1 MDLGMDQPGALEHM
15 KQALAIIDD
24 CRQRMNSLP
33 RDLGEL
39 GEPNT
44 ELHNLI
50 YSELPDPVVDL
61 RLTVHA
67 SLTSSLECLEQIK
80 RFCQGVPTKPIVL
93 AALMRTNLLA
103 AARIVFMFGPL
114 APEQRKTNM
123 LQIMRQESDSV
134 FRWYDEA
141 RSYEE
146 LSDLVPSEQV
156 LTAQRARKARI
167 DEMTTRGGEAAMLKS
182 AAAITASLLV
192 ARPEMRDD
200 MAVDEAEKVLREQLI
215 WIFNVYSGKAHA
227 YGWPRIVPHARDL
240 PGDFSTDF
248 FMLCS
253 MTQLALRLTDQA
265 HNGTFGGL
273 ADTV

>member
-15 KQALAIIDD
+15 KKALAIIDD

-33 RDLGEL
+33 EDFREL
-39 GEPNT
+39 GKPNT

-61 RLTVHA
+61 CLTIHA

-80 RFCQGVPTKPIVL
+80 RFCEGVPTDPIVL

-114 APEQRKTNM
+114 TPEQRKTNM

-134 FRWYDEA
+134 FRWYDAA
-141 RSYEE
+141 RTYEK
-146 LSDLVPSEQV
+146 LNDLVPPEKV

-182 AAAITASLLV
+182 AAAITADLL
-192 ARPEMRDD
+192 AAQPEMRDD
-200 MAVDEAEKVLREQLI
+200 MTVDEAEQVLREQLI

-227 YGWPRIVPHARDL
+227 YGWPRIVPHAGDL
-240 PGDFSTDF
+240 PDDFSADF

-253 MTQLALRLTDQA
+253 MTQLALQLTDQA
-265 HNGTFGGL
+265 HNGTFGGP
-273 ADTV
+273 ADSE

>member
-1 MDLGMDQPGALEHM
+1 MDQPGALEHM
-15 KQALAIIDD
+15 KRALAIIDD

-33 RDLGEL
+33 GDFGKL

-50 YSELPDPVVDL
+50 YSELPNPVVDL

-80 RFCQGVPTKPIVL
+80 RFCQGVPTTPIVL

-123 LQIMRQESDSV
+123 LQIVRQESDSV

-141 RSYEE
+141 RTYEE
-146 LSDLVPSEQV
+146 LGFLVPPEQV

-167 DEMTTRGGEAAMLKS
+167 DETTTRGGGEAAMLKS

-192 ARPEMRDD
+192 TRPEMRDD
-200 MAVDEAEKVLREQLI
+200 MAVDEAEKALREQLL

-227 YGWPRIVPHARDL
+227 YGWPRIVPHDRDL
-240 PGDFSTDF
+240 PGDFSADF

-253 MTQLALRLTDQA
+253 MTQLAVKLTEQA
-265 HNGTFGGL
+265 HNGTSGGL